1 VVAAALGRGEEV
13 YRVSVLARG
22 TALGATAAGG
32 DDKVVHTAAELG
44 DRLTMAL
51 AGTAAEEALLGGSS
65 TTAAEDVARATALA
79 REMVGL
85 YGMSPAVGRVRVLA
99 RSGSYL
105 DDGSAAFDAVGPRTL
120 EAFDAEVRRLL
131 TAAEAQARAIV
142 EANRPALDALVARL
156 NAEETLE
163 GDELTALLATVVPAP
178 HPGSNGSSPK
188 RVRATV
194 RAGTAG

>member
-1 VVAAALGRGEEV
+1 VVAAALGHGDEV

-22 TALGATAAGG
+22 RGLGATAAAG

-51 AGTAAEEALLGGSS
+51 AGTAAEEAVLGQAS
-65 TTAAEDVARATALA
+65 TTAAEDVGRATALA

-85 YGMSPAVGRVRVLA
+85 YGMSETVGRVRVLA
-99 RSGSYL
+99 RAGSYL

-131 TAAEAQARAIV
+131 GDAEARARAIV
-142 EANRPALDALVARL
+142 DANRPALDALVDRL
-156 NAEETLE
+156 GTAETLE
-163 GDELTALLATVVPAP
+163 GDELAALLARVVPAP
-178 HPGSNGSSPK
+178 HPGSNGSGAK
-188 RVRATV
+188 RARARV
-194 RAGTAG
+194 GA